1 MSETL
6 QGAGAP
12 VPSAPSPVGS
22 TLLALD
28 GRRKTPTREQAE
40 RIARQVERE
49 LPRYGVALCVAS
61 WRGSEVALLAPD
73 DLPKEDP
80 GKVGAPVAPLAT
92 GAIAGPESAL
102 LPLLREAD
110 RRGAAVVA
118 LAAPE
123 RFEEGGAWIEGLFLP
138 IVDQGF
144 DFVSPAYYRHPL
156 DGALM
161 TGLVYPLM
169 RAVFGSRLRQP
180 LGGEA
185 ALGLALAR
193 RILDDADW
201 RRDPAY
207 AGSDAWLISKALAGG
222 ARICQSW
229 LGPWRAPTP
238 QAEAASHAV
247 ERVLRLVFREIER
260 HVERWQRIS
269 GSVPVSQAG
278 AGNTTP
284 PAHVAPSPEKLIA
297 AFQLGER
304 ELSPIWS
311 LVLPPRTLFALKRAA
326 AAAPASFRIG
336 DELWARIV
344 YDFAV
349 AHFLKVMEPGPL
361 LRSITPLYLGWVASF
376 ANELRAMDASEAEA
390 RVEVLCAAFER
401 EKRYFV
407 ARWRWPESFVP

>member
-1 MSETL
+1 MSEKQ
-6 QGAGAP
+6 QGAVAP
-12 VPSAPSPVGS
+12 VAKAPSPATS
-22 TLLALD
+22 ALLALD
-28 GRRKTPTREQAE
+28 GRRSTPTREHAE

-49 LPRYGVALCVAS
+49 LRAFGVELCVAG
-61 WRGSEVALLAPD
+61 WRGGEIALLSLD

-80 GKVGAPVAPLAT
+80 GRVAAPVAPLAT

-118 LAAPE
+118 LAALE
-123 RFEEGGAWIEGLFLP
+123 RFEEGGAFIEGLFLP
-138 IVDQGF
+138 IAEQGF

-169 RAVFGSRLRQP
+169 RAVFGFRLRQP

-185 ALGLALAR
+185 SIALPLAR
-193 RILDDADW
+193 RLLDDADW

-207 AGSDAWLISKALAGG
+207 AGSDAWLVSKVLVGR

-238 QAEAASHAV
+238 QPEAASHAV
-247 ERVLRLVFREIER
+247 ERVLRLVFREVER
-260 HVERWQRIS
+260 HVEHWQRVS
-269 GSVPVSQAG
+269 GSAPVPQTG
-278 AGNTTP
+278 IGPPTP
-284 PAHVAPSPEKLIA
+284 PTHAEPPPEKLIG

-311 LVLPPRTLFALKRAA
+311 LVLPPKTLFALKRAA
-326 AAAPASFRIG
+326 AAAPSSFRIG

-361 LRSITPLYLGWVASF
+361 LRSLTPLYLGWVASF
-376 ANELRAMDASEAEA
+376 SNEVRSLDVSAAEA
-390 RVEVLCAAFER
+390 RVEVLCEAFER
-401 EKRYFV
+401 EKRYLV